1 MNRQAALTVKYR
13 VVIKVVRYLWA
24 SPNTLLG
31 LVWVVL
37 ARLTG
42 GGCAIHTGVIEAHG
56 GWAKVLLRRMPFVK
70 NGAAA
75 ITIGH
80 IVIAQNPDALHRT
93 RRHERVHVSQYER
106 WGPMFV
112 PAYIGAGLWQW
123 AHGKDPY
130 RDNPFEVEA
139 YAIDPADD

>member
-1 MNRQAALTVKYR
+1 M
-13 VVIKVVRYLWA
+13 IIRYLWA

-31 LVWVVL
+31 LCWVLL

-42 GGCAIHTGVIEAHG
+42 GGCAMHTGVIEAHG
-56 GWAKVLLRRMPFVK
+56 GWAAKLLECMPFVPG
-70 NGAAA
+70 GASA

-80 IVIAQNPDALHRT
+80 VVIARTPQTLDRT
-93 RRHERVHVSQYER
+93 RSHERVHVRQYER
-106 WGPMFV
+106 WGPLFL
-112 PAYIGAGLWQW
+112 PAYITAGAWQW

-139 YAIDPADD
+139 YAVSD